1 MWRVENPFEVCDYDS
16 KISLHIGELFPVVPN
31 GSSVGAT
38 QHMQTTG
45 RCNFP
50 RVGALLGE

>member
-1 MWRVENPFEVCDYDS
+1 MWRVEVCDYDS